1 MFRIRRSGRGSEF
14 MTVMSIV
21 NIVAVI
27 LSPIIALLVSQN
39 LQNRS
44 EKRKDRMQV
53 FMSLMKTRAFGWN
66 VESVNALNVID
77 VVFSDNKAVRD
88 AWKTHYAALCVSEPK
103 ENELKRI
110 QDTKYKLLEVMAKSL
125 GYKDAI
131 NWETIQNPYYPKGL
145 DNQIA
150 INQQNQ
156 ELQAQLYM
164 KMNSLLGTNQ
174 GKNEKA

>member
-1 MFRIRRSGRGSEF
+1 MVNQGVIKGCEF
-14 MTVMSIV
+14 MTVM

-27 LSPIIALLVSQN
+27 LSPIIALLVSQY

-66 VESVNALNVID
+66 IESVNALNVID

-164 KMNSLLGTNQ
+164 RMSSLLGSNQ

>member
-1 MFRIRRSGRGSEF
+1 